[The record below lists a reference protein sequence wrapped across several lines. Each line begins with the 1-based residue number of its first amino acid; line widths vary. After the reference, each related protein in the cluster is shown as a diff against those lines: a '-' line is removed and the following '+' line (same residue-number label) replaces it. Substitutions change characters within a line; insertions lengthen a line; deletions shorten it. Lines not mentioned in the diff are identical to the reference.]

1 MTYPDQFG
9 ANLGAGLVLRE
20 SDVREERR
28 MADDARLGVAKEI
41 CLPLPR
47 RSVRVAR
54 TDVLGL
60 ESLELL
66 LRS

>member
-1 MTYPDQFG
+1 MTYPDQLG
-9 ANLGAGLVLRE
+9 TNLGAGLVLRE
-20 SDVREERR
+20 RNVREERR
-28 MADDARLGVAKEI
+28 VADDARLGIAKEVR
-41 CLPLPR
+41 LPLPR
-47 RSVRVAR
+47 RGVRVAR